1 MIRLNNDWIFT
12 DEWTDAFAL
21 SGEGKTVRI
30 PHTVKELPLHYIDP
44 ASYQMICG
52 YRKAVHVEERWVGK
66 HLFLRFDGCAHIAEV
81 FVNGVSVCTHS
92 CGYTGFSAE
101 ITGFVRYGED
111 NIIAVKLNTTEDPS
125 VPPFGFAIDYLTYGG
140 IYRDVWLDIRN
151 ETYLKDVYFACASE
165 DSADVIVR
173 LSREPEDGELCI
185 RFLDDK
191 DETVFEQIVKAKNG
205 TYPCRLKQV
214 RPWFPDH
221 PYLYTAEVILLQN
234 GEEKDRYSHVFGF
247 RCISL
252 NENEILLNGT
262 KVFLRG
268 LNRHQCIPY
277 RGYAVPEHLQRE
289 DARILQEELGVN
301 AVRTSH
307 YPQSH
312 YFIDECDRRGILVF
326 TEIPGWQHIGGK
338 EWKKQAVKNTKE
350 MVIQYRN
357 HPSIILWGVR
367 INESHDDDKLY
378 QKTNKAAHV
387 LDPYRPTSGVRYLE
401 KSSLLEDVYSFND
414 FSHCGNN
421 PGAKKKKDVTPDMKK
436 PLLISESN
444 GHMFPTKAFDHAEKR
459 QEHALRHARVMEA
472 AYADGEHAG
481 VFQWCMFDYPTHQDF
496 GSGDRICYHGVMDSF
511 RNPKTAAAVYASQ
524 SEVKP
529 VLEVSSPM
537 DIGDYA
543 VSSVGDFYAFTNAD
557 SVRLYK
563 NGQFVKEFLPDP
575 KAAMPHPPV
584 KIDDTIGCLIEVN
597 EGYEHKKAELI
608 RECLAAAG
616 RYGMAK
622 LPAVYKAKLAWCM
635 VHYGMKFS
643 DGYDLYGKYVG
654 NWGGKAVEWR
664 FDAVTDGK
672 VTASVLKK
680 PDAKLHLEARVSSP
694 VLREGETYDMCA
706 VRIRI
711 LDSSGNTAP
720 YAMIPLTVE
729 CEGPL
734 HIVGPAII
742 AAEGGMTGTYIETTG
757 IKGRGRV
764 MIKGEGLEPAV
775 IDLEVE

>member
-1 MIRLNNDWIFT
+1 MIRLDNDWIFT
-12 DEWTDAFAL
+12 PEWNDGFAL
-21 SGEGKTVRI
+21 EGGGEHIRI
-30 PHTVKELPLHYIDP
+30 PHTVKELPLHYINPED
-44 ASYQMICG
+44 YQMVCG
-52 YRKAVHVEERWVGK
+52 YRRMVRISDEWKGK
-66 HLFLRFDGCAHIAEV
+66 RLFLRFDGCAHIAEL
-81 FVNGVSVCTHS
+81 FVNGRKTAEHR

-101 ITGFVRYGED
+101 ITDLVRYGEE
-111 NIIAVKLNTTEDPS
+111 NAVAVKLNTTEDPS
-125 VPPFGFAIDYLTYGG
+125 VPPFGFAIDYLTFGG
-140 IYRDVWLDIRN
+140 IYRDVWLDIRS
-151 ETYLKDVYFACASE
+151 ETYLEDVYFACAGE
-165 DSADVIVR
+165 DTADVIIR
-173 LSREPEDGELCI
+173 LSNDLPEGMMKI
-185 RFLDDK
+185 RFLD
-191 DETVFEQIVKAKNG
+191 ENGGTAFENEVPARSG
-205 TYPCRLKQV
+205 TYPCRLKHV
-214 RPWFPDH
+214 RPWQIDH
-221 PYLYTAEVILLQN
+221 PYLYTAEVRLV
-234 GEEKDRYSHVFGF
+234 KDGAELDAYSHLFGF
-247 RCISL
+247 RRISL
-252 NENEILLNGT
+252 DENNILLNGE

-289 DARILQEELGVN
+289 DARILQEELGMN

-312 YFIDECDRRGILVF
+312 YFIDECDKRGILVF
-326 TEIPGWQHIGGK
+326 TEIPGWQHIGDQ
-338 EWKKQAVKNTKE
+338 EWKKQAVENTEE
-350 MVIQYRN
+350 MVLQYRN

-367 INESHDDDKLY
+367 INESQDDDELY
-378 QKTNKAAHV
+378 RETNLAAHK

-401 KSSLLEDVYSFND
+401 KSSLLEDVYSYND

-444 GHMFPTKAFDHAEKR
+444 GHMFPTKSFDHAEKR

-524 SEVKP
+524 SAKRP

-543 VSSVGDFYAFTNAD
+543 AGSIGPFWAFTNAD

-563 NGQFVKEFLPDP
+563 NDAFVKEFRPDP
-575 KAAMPHPPV
+575 DARMPHPPIL
-584 KIDDTIGCLIEVN
+584 IDDTIGCLIEKN

-608 RECLAAAG
+608 RECLSAAG
-616 RYGMAK
+616 KYGMAN

-664 FDAVTDGK
+664 FDAVQNGK
-672 VTASVLKK
+672 VAASVTKKPDTRLHLETKVSSSVLK
-680 PDAKLHLEARVSSP
+680 DD
-694 VLREGETYDMCA
+694 ETYDMCA
-706 VRIRI
+706 IRIRV
-711 LDSSGNTAP
+711 LDSCGNTAP
-720 YAMIPLTVE
+720 YAQLPLKIE
-729 CEGPL
+729 CEGAVR
-734 HIVGPAII
+734 IVGPDII
-742 AAEGGMTGTYIETTG
+742 CAEGGMCGTYAETKG
-757 IKGRGRV
+757 MKGKGRV
-764 MIKGEGLEPAV
+764 IIKGEGMEPAV